1 MAFALASAASASA
14 LKKGFSGEGTIIAI
28 SFFCCATA
36 GIAPAVS
43 SSVGI
48 ASNLTMDFQFRGRFV
63 GIVGLDL
70 GWGEFSNVR
79 VNFVLVLVLVLES
92 GRAEC
97 WSGGVVEYGFCCL
110 RLFFALF
117 APFRGYFRIRFFMRV

>member
-43 SSVGI
+43 KSVGI
-48 ASNLTMDFQFRGRFV
+48 ASSLTMDFQFRGLFV
-63 GIVGLDL
+63 GIAGLDL
-70 GWGEFSNVR
+70 GWGLERIFKRARQFRARARVR
-79 VNFVLVLVLVLES
+79 PRGAPEQRSYRVLEYWSDGVLVLVPS
-92 GRAEC
+92 
-97 WSGGVVEYGFCCL
+97 S
-110 RLFFALF
+110 
-117 APFRGYFRIRFFMRV
+117 

>member
-14 LKKGFSGEGTIIAI
+14 LKKGFSGDGTIIAI

-43 SSVGI
+43 RSVGI
-48 ASNLTMDFQFRGRFV
+48 ASNLTMDFQFRGLFV

-70 GWGEFSNVR
+70 GWGLSGVKY
-79 VNFVLVLVLVLES
+79 FVLVLVVVLPTS
-92 GRAEC
+92 PRRLK
-97 WSGGVVEYGFCCL
+97 L
-110 RLFFALF
+110 RKA
-117 APFRGYFRIRFFMRV
+117 

>member
-28 SFFCCATA
+28 SFFCWATA

-43 SSVGI
+43 KSVGI
-48 ASNLTMDFQFRGRFV
+48 ASNLTMDFQFTGLFV

-70 GWGEFSNVR
+70 GWGFKGGNISFSYSSSNPGER
-79 VNFVLVLVLVLES
+79 SNGVL
-92 GRAEC
+92 
-97 WSGGVVEYGFCCL
+97 EYGFCSL
-110 RLFFALF
+110 RL
-117 APFRGYFRIRFFMRV
+117 